1 MIFFKHRNVIILFS
15 TQVLGCG
22 QGVCFIL
29 ASKYEGKSVG
39 FFYYGILIFHS
50 NISLPGTEILCG
62 SNWATY
68 KESDYLRTID
78 SNVY

>member
-1 MIFFKHRNVIILFS
+1 MW
-15 TQVLGCG
+15 
-22 QGVCFIL
+22 
-29 ASKYEGKSVG
+29 G

-78 SNVY
+78 SNNNNEFSVLLFLCIFSVSTNSRCLMVSLKMTFP